1 MYILYLISVVM
12 CIRHIFD
19 VVSNQ
24 LRYRISK
31 IQFGLLN
38 SNKPHIPY
46 METHLCDHCNL
57 NCKGCAVLSPLVTEP
72 TFTDLEQYT
81 QDIRTLSKKLAV
93 RKIRLMGGEP
103 LLHSQINDFI
113 RITREAYPHSEIVV
127 VTNGLLLPKMPETF
141 WATLRKYRIRIH
153 WSKYPSLKNRF
164 DEIYT
169 CLKEHHTLLEYPDSL
184 NICTENFYVFS
195 SFSPEGTENP
205 ERAFKGCTSRGC
217 VNLYRGKLYTC
228 PACYVFR
235 ANEYF
240 HANHEVPEGW
250 DIYKYSGKELQSF
263 VNKPIPFCRF
273 CHHAVHRKSFPW
285 EVSKRKAEEWM

>member
-1 MYILYLISVVM
+1 MNFYKFLDRAFSSLQYRSFVVWFYLQ
-12 CIRHIFD
+12 
-19 VVSNQ
+19 N
-24 LRYRISK
+24 L
-31 IQFGLLN
+31 G
-38 SNKPHIPY
+38 KPWIPY
-46 METHLCDHCNL
+46 LETHLCDHCNL
-57 NCKGCAVLSPLVTEP
+57 NCRSCAVLSPLVTEP

-81 QDIRTLSKKLAV
+81 QDIWTLSKKLAV

-153 WSKYPSLKNRF
+153 WSKYPPLKDRF

-169 CLKEHHTLLEYPDSL
+169 CLKKHYTLLEYPDSL
-184 NICTENFYVFS
+184 NIRVENFYGFS
-195 SFSPEGTENP
+195 FFSQNGTEDPNQ
-205 ERAFKGCTSRGC
+205 AFKGCMSKGC

-263 VNKPIPFCRF
+263 LNKPIPFCRY
-273 CHHAVHRKSFPW
+273 CHHAVHPKSFPW